1 MSNSKETPFVSGVYV
16 KVKGKTKD
24 VLELSDVEFV
34 NLLINELNAFK
45 NEKTPSE
52 TLILRVVTT
61 YFNFIKTNEE
71 NPEKRNYA
79 RIAAL
84 LALEKMGRR
93 FAKVKEE
100 WDKCINSLGI
110 NNLGL

>member
-1 MSNSKETPFVSGVYV
+1 MSNSKKTPLVSGVYV

-61 YFNFIKTNEE
+61 YFNFIKTNE

-93 FAKVKEE
+93 FTKVKEE
-100 WDKCINSLGI
+100 WNKCINSLGI
-110 NNLGL
+110 NSLGL